1 LSTELDWYRG
11 QYDAL
16 DILVEALRT
25 DNGWL
30 EYRLRAVW
38 DELLDLGVQTV
49 EGGYAVDMVRAAL
62 LERDEALQK
71 AHEALAAAQTAAT
84 EKETAL
90 ASPQA
95 QLQWDR
101 ATLEGARSWQSQAE
115 EKVIE
120 AEQLRADL
128 ADKVTSLAT
137 AGQQLWQ
144 EQTTLQ
150 EVESQLQE
158 GGAVHPKGGPGRP

>member
-62 LERDEALQK
+62 LERDKALQK